1 MSNQYN
7 TNLFSIVPIGNHS
20 RNFLLSSA
28 VVITIPV
35 NATGI
40 LVQAGDQNV
49 KYTING
55 NIPDVNFGFMLR
67 VSDVPAR
74 IDLFPGAKITFV
86 EYAAGASIN
95 YQFFRSV

>member
-7 TNLFSIVPIGNHS
+7 TNLFSIVPIGGHT
-20 RNFLLSSA
+20 RNFLLGSP
-28 VVITIPV
+28 VVITIPA
-35 NATGI
+35 NATGM

-55 NIPDVNFGFMLR
+55 TSPDVNVGFMLR
-67 VSDVPAR
+67 TTDVPAR

-86 EYAAGASIN
+86 EAVAGASIN
-95 YQFFRSV
+95 YQLFRSV